1 MINYR
6 IGLVED
12 DANQANSI
20 KRVFSRYGKFNDCSF
35 DIKNYF
41 IEKDDLAL
49 KKIVE
54 NIFDAIKNDDRD
66 CFIIDYKLNLGNG
79 TNKGIEILTKI
90 KEAVAEFPCIMLTVR
105 PDECMDEIKIDPDK
119 IYTKSIFLRIG
130 EDESNYL
137 VKKVLMNIT
146 RVKKEKSRLQQ
157 EIDDIRRQIVDG
169 KIEDE
174 NSQIEKIIQLEAVLD
189 QYALVGQSELDKI
202 YNASE
207 LENIVQLIQKAKGL
221 IE

>member
-20 KRVFSRYGKFNDCSF
+20 KRVFYRYGKFNDCSF

-41 IEKDDLAL
+41 IENDNLAL
-49 KKIVE
+49 QKIIE
-54 NIFDAIKNDDRD
+54 NIFDAMKNDDRD
-66 CFIIDYKLNLGNG
+66 CFIIDYKLNLANG

-90 KEAVAEFPCIMLTVR
+90 KETVAEFPCIMLTVR
-105 PDECMDEIKIDPDK
+105 PDECMDEVKVDPDK
-119 IYTKSIFLRIG
+119 IYMKSIFLKIG
-130 EDESNYL
+130 EIESDYL
-137 VKKVLMNIT
+137 VKKVLMNIN
-146 RVKKEKSRLQQ
+146 RVQKEKSRLQQ
-157 EIDDIRRQIVDG
+157 GIDDIRRQIIAGNV
-169 KIEDE
+169 EDE
-174 NSQIEKIIQLEAVLD
+174 NSQIEKIIQLEAALD

-207 LENIVQLIQKAKGL
+207 LESIVQLIQKAKGL
-221 IE
+221 IG